1 MDLAALKAQNADLAS
16 QVYTARIMTAL
27 EDVAALRNA
36 TNKPPGGVTDPS
48 AHLQLGEL
56 LGQAAISQGQWL
68 ASAAACT
75 VAAQLANS
83 PLLDLRTRLDVLAK
97 ANRGAAVA
105 ADAYQT
111 GLSHLQELCGTLG
124 TLVVDAQRAKEQNEV
139 EVRALGDC

>member
-16 QVYTARIMTAL
+16 QVYAVHIVTAL
-27 EDVAALRNA
+27 EDVAALRNSA
-36 TNKPPGGVTDPS
+36 NKPSGGVTDPS
-48 AHLQLGEL
+48 THLQLGEL

-83 PLLDLRTRLDVLAK
+83 SLLDLRSRLDALAK
-97 ANRGAAVA
+97 ASRGTAVA

-111 GLSHLQELCGTLG
+111 GLAHLQELCGTLG

-139 EVRALGDC
+139 EVRVRA